1 MPVQCRAVC
10 GVSSVAC
17 ADIRGATL
25 SANFGPV
32 LCWRRFSGRSEVLE
46 SERYRS
52 NRVNRAA
59 TYATAIVVAHLL
71 VNIAHGLGHR
81 ELRIGLPVCGSVFVI
96 VVVLVCPLLAMALV
110 WTTKKRI
117 GLILLSLSMF
127 GSLLFGFYH
136 HFLVA
141 SPDHVRLQPASA
153 WGIAFVLTAYGL
165 LITEAIGAYIGIH
178 FLWIARGT
186 SSKVVKT

>member
-1 MPVQCRAVC
+1 V
-10 GVSSVAC
+10 G
-17 ADIRGATL
+17 L
-25 SANFGPV
+25 SP
-32 LCWRRFSGRSEVLE
+32 SGS
-46 SERYRS
+46 
-52 NRVNRAA
+52 
-59 TYATAIVVAHLL
+59 I
-71 VNIAHGLGHR
+71 
-81 ELRIGLPVCGSVFVI
+81 FVI
-96 VVVLVCPLLAMALV
+96 AVVLILPLVAMALV

-165 LITEAIGAYIGIH
+165 LITEAIGAYVGIH

>member
-1 MPVQCRAVC
+1 MSRA
-10 GVSSVAC
+10 GK
-17 ADIRGATL
+17 
-25 SANFGPV
+25 
-32 LCWRRFSGRSEVLE
+32 
-46 SERYRS
+46 
-52 NRVNRAA
+52 
-59 TYATAIVVAHLL
+59 YATAIVVAIHLL
-71 VNIAHGLGHR
+71 INVVHGVAHR
-81 ELRIGLPVCGSVFVI
+81 ELHVGLSPSGSIFVI
-96 VVVLVCPLLAMALV
+96 AVVLILPLVAMALV

-127 GSLLFGFYH
+127 GSLPFGFYH

-165 LITEAIGAYIGIH
+165 LITEAIGAYVGIH
-178 FLWIARGT
+178 FLWIASGT